1 MMRKIFDKIR
11 EIRLDDW
18 MHFTM
23 SLVLCYVLATLL
35 MLLVP
40 RESLP
45 RFCVASVAV
54 VLAVGAGVYKEVII
68 DENVSFADLRA
79 DLFGAVV
86 GAIMSWL

>member
-18 MHFTM
+18 MHFTT

-45 RFCVASVAV
+45 RFCVAYVAV
-54 VLAVGAGVYKEVII
+54 ALAVGAGVYKEVII